1 MFLWY
6 TDWVC
11 VVEGEGLEE
20 EREVGRTLEDSQT
33 AVSVESQ
40 LTEQACD
47 IEGDVGVGEVR
58 GEGGNQPREEVGRET
73 GGLQG
78 SVF

>member
-1 MFLWY
+1 MRCVAFLWY

-20 EREVGRTLEDSQT
+20 EGEEGRTLEDSQT
-33 AVSVESQ
+33 AVPVESQ

-58 GEGGNQPREEVGRET
+58 GEGGSQPGEEAE
-73 GGLQG
+73 
-78 SVF
+78 